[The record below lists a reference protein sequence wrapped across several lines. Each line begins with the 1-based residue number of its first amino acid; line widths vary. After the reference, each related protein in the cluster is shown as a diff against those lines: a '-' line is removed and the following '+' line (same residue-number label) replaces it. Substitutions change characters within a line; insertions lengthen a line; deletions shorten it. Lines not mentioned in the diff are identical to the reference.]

1 MEERRVGFDVNDDFN
16 EDDILYSHEQ
26 AKEKSKLQRR

>member
-1 MEERRVGFDVNDDFN
+1 MEERRVGFNVNDDYN
-16 EDDILYSHEQ
+16 DDDHLYSHEQ